1 MRRTRRERHRRP
13 NADAAGDYQ
22 WAEADS
28 DHVEQWTDTGALV
41 YLIGPEDLFG

>member
-1 MRRTRRERHRRP
+1 MR
-13 NADAAGDYQ
+13 AGDYQ
-22 WAEADS
+22 RAEADS